1 MSTPPI
7 ATASQARSWYL
18 LHVLAGMTLLLVVF
32 LVGML
37 IYFSLTG
44 RASVLDV
51 PLPLRALCSL
61 SVIALFWLWIRML
74 IDFFRE
80 RPARYPVAWGW
91 FLFLGSYIGA
101 LAYFWTV
108 WRPRN
113 RPAQ

>member
-1 MSTPPI
+1 M
-7 ATASQARSWYL
+7 TAAARTRSWYL
-18 LHVLAGMTLLLVVF
+18 LHVLAAMTLLLVAS
-32 LVGML
+32 LLGLL
-37 IYFSLTG
+37 IYSSMTG
-44 RASVLDV
+44 QLPKLDL
-51 PLPLRALCSL
+51 PLPARVLGSL

-113 RPAQ
+113 RPTDR

>member
-1 MSTPPI
+1 MSNQPI
-7 ATASQARSWYL
+7 ATTSQTRSWYL

-32 LVGML
+32 LFGML
-37 IYFSLTG
+37 VYFSSTG
-44 RASVLDV
+44 MAPMLDW
-51 PLPLRALCSL
+51 PLPVRAFGSL

-74 IDFFRE
+74 VDFFRE

-101 LAYFWTV
+101 LAYFWAV